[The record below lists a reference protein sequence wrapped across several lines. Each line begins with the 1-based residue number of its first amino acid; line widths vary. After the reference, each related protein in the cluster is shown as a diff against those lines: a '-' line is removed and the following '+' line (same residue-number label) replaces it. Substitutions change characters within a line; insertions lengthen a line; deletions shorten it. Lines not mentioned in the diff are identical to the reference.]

1 MKPTTVTFQQFWSKG
16 FTFVCF
22 IPLTI
27 LAVLQIMAEN
37 WMAATWQVVTLAILC
52 VNNYLLCSNYTLKKE
67 LYEQLQ
73 INLAL
78 IQYTMENIA
87 KQKGEINHDVQ

>member
-1 MKPTTVTFQQFWSKG
+1 MKTVSSKQFWSKG

-52 VNNYLLCSNYTLKKE
+52 VNNYLLCSNYTLKKD
-67 LYEQLQ
+67 LFEQLQ
-73 INLAL
+73 INIAL
-78 IQYTMENIA
+78 IQHIKEDIT
-87 KQKGEINHDVQ
+87 KQKGEIKSDVQ

>member
-1 MKPTTVTFQQFWSKG
+1 MKTVSSKQFWSKS
-16 FTFVCF
+16 FLCVCF

-67 LYEQLQ
+67 LFEQLQ

-78 IQYTMENIA
+78 IEYTKENI
-87 KQKGEINHDVQ
+87 KNQKGEINHDVQ

>member
-1 MKPTTVTFQQFWSKG
+1 MKPTTVTFQQFWSKS
-16 FTFVCF
+16 FLCVCF

-67 LYEQLQ
+67 LFEQLQ
-73 INLAL
+73 INIAL
-78 IQYTMENIA
+78 IQHIKEDIT
-87 KQKGEINHDVQ
+87 KQKGEIKSDV